1 MLKKQ
6 LNKILGNLQQNNFL
20 KNSFAIFQSLIL
32 KIVVQVLYFILLART
47 FGVEKYGYY
56 TGIVAFVSIFIPFAS
71 WGSGEILIQN
81 VARNPNLFRE
91 YWGTTILKTLLFSSI
106 FTSIILIVYS
116 FSPVPNISIY
126 SVFFVALGNLIFL
139 KLNDATRDAFIAV
152 GKLDYTAK
160 TIVLVSISRVIV
172 AILFVVMFDEHSVLT
187 WCVLYAIATLASAII
202 STYLVIKQVN
212 YPKFNFLQVKQDLK
226 LGFSYA
232 ISVSA
237 QNVYNDLDK
246 VMLTKMSTSAANGI
260 YTTAYQV
267 LTVAFTPIQSLAL
280 AAFRKFFQQGAS
292 GIQGSLKLCK
302 KLLPL
307 SVGYSLLA
315 VLGLIVCA
323 PLLPVILGSEY
334 QQSVGALIWLSPTI
348 VLKTIHFFAAD
359 ALTGANYQS
368 TRSTAQ
374 VLVAVFNGLLN
385 FWLIPKYSFYGAIWA
400 TIASEFL
407 LMVFLW
413 VSIYRYSKQS
423 A

>member
-1 MLKKQ
+1 
-6 LNKILGNLQQNNFL
+6 
-20 KNSFAIFQSLIL
+20 
-32 KIVVQVLYFILLART
+32 
-47 FGVEKYGYY
+47 
-56 TGIVAFVSIFIPFAS
+56 
-71 WGSGEILIQN
+71 
-81 VARNPNLFRE
+81 E

-116 FSPVPNISIY
+116 FSPVPNISSY

-187 WCVLYAIATLASAII
+187 WSVLYAGATLASAII

-246 VMLTKMSTSAANGI
+246 VMLTKMSTSTANGI

-267 LTVAFTPIQSLAL
+267 LTVAFTPIQSIAL

-348 VLKTIHFFAAD
+348 VLKTIHFFAAG

>member
-1 MLKKQ
+1 MAKKR
-6 LNKILGNLQQNNFL
+6 LSKIFDDLRQNNFL
-20 KNSFAIFQSLIL
+20 KSSLAIFQSLIL
-32 KIVVQVLYFILLART
+32 RIVVQVLYFILLART
-47 FGVEKYGYY
+47 FGPEKYGYY

-71 WGSGEILIQN
+71 WGSGEILIQK

-91 YWGTTILKTLLFSSI
+91 CWGTSILKTLIFSSI

-116 FSPVPNISIY
+116 LFPIPNISIY
-126 SVFFVALGNLIFL
+126 TVFFVALGNLIFL
-139 KLNDATRDAFIAV
+139 KLNDATRDAFMAV

-160 TIVLVSISRVIV
+160 TIVLVSICRVIV
-172 AILFVVMFDEHSVLT
+172 AVLFVVLFDEHTVLT
-187 WCVLYAIATLASAII
+187 WCILYALATLASAVI
-202 STYLVIKQVN
+202 STYLVIKEVS
-212 YPKFNFLQVKQDLK
+212 YPKFNLLQVKQDLK

-246 VMLTKMSTSAANGI
+246 VMLTKMSSSTANGI
-260 YTTAYQV
+260 YTTAFQV

-292 GIQGSLKLCK
+292 GIKGSLELCK

-307 SVGYSLLA
+307 SVGYSFLA

-334 QQSVGALIWLSPTI
+334 QQSVWALIWLSPTLMI
-348 VLKTIHFFAAD
+348 KTIHFFAAD
-359 ALTGANYQS
+359 TLTGANYQS

-374 VLVAVFNGLLN
+374 VLVAIFNGLLN

-400 TIASEFL
+400 TLASEFL
-407 LMVFLW
+407 LMIFLW
-413 VSIYRYSKQS
+413 GFIYRYSKQS

>member
-1 MLKKQ
+1 MFKEFKKL
-6 LNKILGNLQQNNFL
+6 LNKVKQNNFI

-32 KIVVQVLYFILLART
+32 RIVVQILYFILLART

-71 WGSGEILIQN
+71 WGSGEILIQK
-81 VARNPNLFRE
+81 VARDRDLFQE
-91 YWGTTILKTLLFSSI
+91 YWGTTILKTLFFSSI

-116 FSPVPNISIY
+116 LYPVPNISIY

-172 AILFVVMFDEHSVLT
+172 AILFVFLFEEHSVLS
-187 WCVLYAIATLASAII
+187 WCILYAIATLASAVM
-202 STYLVIKQVN
+202 STYLVVQQVS
-212 YPKFNFLQVKQDLK
+212 YPKFNFRHIKQDLK

-292 GIQGSLKLCK
+292 GIKGSLQLCK
-302 KLLPL
+302 KILPL

-315 VLGLIVCA
+315 VLGLIICA
-323 PLLPVILGSEY
+323 PLLPIILGSEY
-334 QQSVGALIWLSPTI
+334 QESVRALLWLSPTI
-348 VLKTIHFFAAD
+348 VIKTIHFFAAD

-368 TRSTAQ
+368 TRGTAQ
-374 VLVAVFNGLLN
+374 VLVAVINGVLN
-385 FWLIPKYSFYGAIWA
+385 YWLIPIYGLYGAIWA
-400 TIASEFL
+400 TLASEFL
-407 LMVFLW
+407 LMIFLW
-413 VSIYRYSKQS
+413 SFIYIYYKKS